1 MKHLTAI
8 VLLVVLGLGIY
19 SVILDMPTFG
29 NPENPGNKISQQEI
43 VNKAVEETGS
53 QNVVSSIIT
62 DYRAF
67 DTLLETTV
75 LFAAIAGIFA
85 TLINNN
91 NRDSGDVNNEI

>member
-1 MKHLTAI
+1 MKHLIAI
-8 VLLVVLGLGIY
+8 VLLVTLGFGIY
-19 SVILDMPTFG
+19 SVVMDMPTFG
-29 NPENPGNKISQQEI
+29 DPENPGNKLSQTEI
-43 VNKAVEETGS
+43 VNRAVEETGS

-85 TLINNN
+85 TLIDN
-91 NRDSGDVNNEI
+91 NRESGDVKDEV

>member
-1 MKHLTAI
+1 VKHLIAI
-8 VLLVVLGLGIY
+8 TLLVILGLGIY
-19 SVILDMPTFG
+19 SVIIDMPTFG
-29 NPENPGNKISQQEI
+29 DPENPGNKISQQKI

-85 TLINNN
+85 TLLNN

>member
-1 MKHLTAI
+1 MKHLIAI
-8 VLLVVLGLGIY
+8 ILLVVLGFGIY
-19 SVILDMPTFG
+19 SVVIDMPTFG
-29 NPENPGNKISQQEI
+29 DPENPGNRISQEEI

-91 NRDSGDVNNEI
+91 RDSGDVNDEI